1 MKAMILAAGRGERM
15 RPLTDHTPKPL
26 LPVLNRPL
34 IEYHI
39 ERLTKAGYHDIVI
52 NTHHL
57 GEKIRAHLGNG
68 EKFGVKIH
76 YSDEQPEALETGGGI
91 FQALPY
97 LGSDT
102 FLVINGDIWCDH
114 SLSPPNMDATDLA
127 HLVLVNNPVHNLSG
141 DFALQNNKISN
152 NGDHCF
158 TFSGIGWYR
167 AVFFSDCSA
176 GRFSLAPMLIQA
188 ANEGLVSGELYNGQ
202 WMDIGTP
209 QRLKE
214 LESLLRNVHEITST
228 SYTSIPSGTAT

>member
-1 MKAMILAAGRGERM
+1 MILAAGRGERM

-26 LPVLNRPL
+26 LPALNRPL

-39 ERLTKAGYHDIVI
+39 ERLTKAGYHDLVI

-57 GEKIRAHLGNG
+57 GEQIRTHLGNG
-68 EKFGVKIH
+68 DRFKTTIH

-91 FQALPY
+91 FQALPHF
-97 LGSDT
+97 GNDI

-114 SLSPPNMDATDLA
+114 SLSRPKMDATDLA
-127 HLVLVNNPVHNLSG
+127 HLVLVNNPDHNLSG

-167 AVFFSDCSA
+167 AAFFSDCSA
-176 GRFSLAPMLIQA
+176 GRFPLAPMLIQA
-188 ANEGLVSGELYNGQ
+188 ANERLVSGELYSGQ

-209 QRLKE
+209 ERLKE
-214 LESLLRNVHEITST
+214 LESLLS
-228 SYTSIPSGTAT
+228 S

>member
-57 GEKIRAHLGNG
+57 GKKIRTNLGNG
-68 EKFGVKIH
+68 EKFGIKIH

-97 LGSDT
+97 LGNDI

-114 SLSPPNMDATDLA
+114 SLSPPKMDVTDLA
-127 HLVLVNNPVHNLSG
+127 HLVLVNNPDHNLSG

-167 AVFFSDCSA
+167 AAFFSDCSA
-176 GRFSLAPMLIQA
+176 GRFPLAPMLIQA
-188 ANEGLVSGELYNGQ
+188 ANEGQVSGELYSGQ

-214 LESLLRNVHEITST
+214 LESLLS
-228 SYTSIPSGTAT
+228 S

>member
-57 GEKIRAHLGNG
+57 GEQIRTHLGNG
-68 EKFGVKIH
+68 DRFKTTIH

-97 LGSDT
+97 LGDDL

-114 SLSPPNMDATDLA
+114 SLSPPKMNATDLT
-127 HLVLVNNPVHNLSG
+127 HLVLVDNPSHNRKG
-141 DFALQNNKISN
+141 DFALQNNRISN
-152 NGDHCF
+152 DGDHCF

-167 AVFFSDCSA
+167 AALFSDCRA
-176 GRFSLAPMLIQA
+176 GRFSLAPLLMQA
-188 ANEGLVSGELYNGQ
+188 ADNGQVSGEYHMGQ

-209 QRLKE
+209 QRLTE
-214 LESLLRNVHEITST
+214 LESLLASDDN
-228 SYTSIPSGTAT
+228 

>member
-26 LPVLNRPL
+26 LRVLNRPL

-57 GEKIRAHLGNG
+57 GDQIRTHLGNG
-68 EKFGVKIH
+68 DRFKIHIH

-97 LGSDT
+97 LGEDI
-102 FLVINGDIWCDH
+102 FLVINGDVWCDH
-114 SLSPPNMDATDLA
+114 SLSPPKMKTTDLM
-127 HLVLVNNPVHNLSG
+127 HLVLVDNPSHNPKG
-141 DFALQNNKISN
+141 DFAIQNNRISN
-152 NGDHCF
+152 DGEHCL

-167 AVFFSDCSA
+167 AALFSDCSA
-176 GRFSLAPMLIQA
+176 GCFSLAPLLMQA
-188 ANEGLVSGELYNGQ
+188 ADNGQVSGEYYQGQ

-209 QRLKE
+209 QRLSE
-214 LESLLRNVHEITST
+214 LELLLSSENK
-228 SYTSIPSGTAT
+228 

>member
-39 ERLTKAGYHDIVI
+39 ERLVKAGYHDIVI

-57 GEKIRAHLGNG
+57 GEQIRTHLGNG
-68 EKFGVKIH
+68 SRFKTHIH

-97 LGSDT
+97 LGENI
-102 FLVINGDIWCDH
+102 FLVMNADIWCDH
-114 SLSPPNMDATDLA
+114 SLSPPVMKTSDWA
-127 HLVLVNNPVHNLSG
+127 HLILVDNPTHNSEG
-141 DFALQNNKISN
+141 DFAMQKHRISN
-152 NGDHCF
+152 DGEHCL
-158 TFSGIGWYR
+158 TYSGIGWYR
-167 AVFFSDCSA
+167 AALFLGCSA
-176 GRFSLAPMLIQA
+176 GRFPLAPLLMQA
-188 ANEGLVSGELYNGQ
+188 ADNGRVSGDYYQGR

-209 QRLKE
+209 QRLNE
-214 LESLLRNVHEITST
+214 LELLLSSDKE
-228 SYTSIPSGTAT
+228 